1 MMDLS
6 ITMAHEERCKDLL
19 HEAQRQNSIYNM
31 HAGSTGSDALY
42 RQMLASAGRVLL
54 NWGCRL
60 QIRGGAIVELS
71 SVYPQ
76 RGYSL

>member
-19 HEAQRQNSIYNM
+19 QEARRHKLVYDM
-31 HAGSTGSDALY
+31 HTGSTGSDALY
-42 RQMLASAGRVLL
+42 RQMLARTGRVLL

-60 QIRGGAIVELS
+60 QTRGGVIVE
-71 SVYPQ
+71 VPPVWPQ

>member
-6 ITMAHEERCKDLL
+6 ISMAHEERCKDLL
-19 HEAQRQNSIYNM
+19 REARKRRSIYNM
-31 HAGSTGSDALY
+31 HAGSPGSDALY
-42 RQMLASAGRVLL
+42 RQMLARAGRVLL
-54 NWGCRL
+54 NWGWRL
-60 QIRGGAIVELS
+60 QTKGGALVELP